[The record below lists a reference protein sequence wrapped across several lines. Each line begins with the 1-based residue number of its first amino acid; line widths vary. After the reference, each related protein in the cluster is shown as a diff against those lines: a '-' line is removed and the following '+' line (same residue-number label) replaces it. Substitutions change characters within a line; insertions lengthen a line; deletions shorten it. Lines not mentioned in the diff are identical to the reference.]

1 MTQWQLSIIQW
12 AGSEL
17 GYTTLAVIRQLGI
30 EQLEFEV
37 VLVGSLYEM
46 GEMLITP
53 MREIITSEAPHA
65 RLVRLSSPPVVGGV
79 LLAMQQVGLDP
90 SKLRE
95 QLIRSTQELIKKKTS

>member
-1 MTQWQLSIIQW
+1 MVYTVAVQGDSVALSIIQW

-17 GYTTLAVIRQLGI
+17 GYTAQAVIRQLGV

-46 GEMLITP
+46 GEMLIEP
-53 MREIITSEAPHA
+53 MRQVITSEAPHA

-79 LLAMQQVGLDP
+79 LLAM
-90 SKLRE
+90 E
-95 QLIRSTQELIKKKTS
+95 QLGIQAPPVSVSI